1 MVTSQYARR
10 WNKSNLA
17 WLALAIAIHGVLLLV
32 PLRNWQVP
40 VGLQPAIAIQ
50 LVPHGVRNDEPIIP
64 HVQPFEPARQVAA
77 QSILEPQQAD
87 VGPPEPM
94 PAQPDPA
101 VPEPPETTDKPGTMS
116 AARLID
122 LVSRMSS
129 NARQSPF
136 SRLPGSPP
144 LGRHEPS
151 WRRGSKSAASL
162 PDNNLFDG
170 MVAPAETELVD
181 RWQAADGS
189 NNVVI
194 NTPNGETLCGR
205 AEAWDP
211 LRPLME
217 PLMMFRSCGG
227 GGKRTFTMDK
237 RKLP

>member
-10 WNKSNLA
+10 WNKGNLA
-17 WLALAIAIHGVLLLV
+17 WLALAIAIHGLLLLV
-32 PLRNWQVP
+32 PLRDRQAP
-40 VGLQPAIAIQ
+40 AGLQPAIAIQ
-50 LVPHGVRNDEPIIP
+50 LVPHKPRNDEPVTP
-64 HVQPFEPARQVAA
+64 DAQPLGPAPQVTTQPA
-77 QSILEPQQAD
+77 LEPQQAD
-87 VGPPEPM
+87 VGPP
-94 PAQPDPA
+94 ALQLVQPDPA
-101 VPEPPETTDKPGTMS
+101 GPEPSETSDKPNAMS

-136 SRLPGSPP
+136 SRPPASTPSGSQNS
-144 LGRHEPS
+144 S
-151 WRRGSKSAASL
+151 WRRGSKSAAGL

-205 AEAWDP
+205 AEAWNP

-237 RKLP
+237 RK